1 MGAVVLAAV
10 AVGVV
15 LGTTLRAIGRSLGS
29 GTFGL
34 VAASAAQVDNP
45 EANTPK
51 VKTRKAKT
59 RRASTRLVAVAV
71 DRNALARADRVTAL
85 LCGESFNRRSP
96 RCI

>member
-1 MGAVVLAAV
+1 M
-10 AVGVV
+10 GVV
-15 LGTTLRAIGRSLGS
+15 LGTTLRAIGRGLGS

-45 EANTPK
+45 EANTPEANTPK

-59 RRASTRLVAVAV
+59 RRASTRLVAMAV

-85 LCGESFNRRSP
+85 LRGESFNR
-96 RCI
+96 